1 MENFCPLFL
10 PIFID
15 ALEKKDRFGG
25 DAGKNR
31 IHRQEK
37 QKCKNGG
44 SSMDLEEQLETQRKE
59 TVTALQIL
67 LGYADELAA
76 GGLDSNKEKLSD
88 C

>member
-1 MENFCPLFL
+1 
-10 PIFID
+10 
-15 ALEKKDRFGG
+15 
-25 DAGKNR
+25 
-31 IHRQEK
+31 
-37 QKCKNGG
+37 
-44 SSMDLEEQLETQRKE
+44 MDLEEQLETQRKE